1 MEQQV
6 PDSRT
11 PAAQTDAD
19 AELQGSLTEIIKLL
33 ADEPRGLYIWGPAS
47 SGKTMLAGQVRQKL
61 SAQGWASAFLVL
73 DEASTPDS
81 IRRDLVRSAPFLPRT
96 AIDADWP
103 HVLDLLNEH
112 GATAPVLLGLDQ
124 YDAVWSWD
132 EWLRRNVLERLAN
145 TTTVIMTGRQAPAR
159 IWAGNHL
166 WRERVATYRVVDLSR
181 EAVRRH
187 LTAMGITEPSAHDAV
202 YQVSAGRIGF
212 VARAADA
219 LTSRDLEM
227 ARRILTPSGPASEGT
242 TSMAVVS
249 FLVEQ
254 VLHPGSRRD
263 SWRAGAGR
271 ESIDLIVAAASIVPY
286 FRRNLLQLLVGRS
299 TVDQFWAPAIELPII
314 RRYEGGYYALEEPLR
329 IQIEALVMQT
339 RPWSAARW
347 RHIARGHLIS
357 QLDKDDAVNLE
368 ASWVSLLH
376 LMPRKEE
383 ERSYL
388 PNAASSSWDFE
399 WVVGAY
405 STKDLH
411 VDAETREDVSFGSPT
426 AMDWRTLVARSPSG
440 EVVAEAR
447 VRRGRPADW
456 GAVAVIDQVAWSL
469 SAPDAPLALLLELA
483 KEWIHYDVVIWDDR
497 QLEGTGAHHLRAQL
511 DAWGFERVAIP
522 GAGELPMIDFRARPF
537 RVWLEQLTIQR
548 APLPDGEVL
557 ANMAREALLATSD
570 PESLMNT
577 DLARRY
583 LESHPAASVAA
594 VRTWILDALASASL
608 GDVPSGRALLTAY
621 YLDRYGSHEMLAE
634 HFHVS
639 RATYFRSHRR
649 ALELLGTELWRYA

>member
-1 MEQQV
+1 
-6 PDSRT
+6 
-11 PAAQTDAD
+11 
-19 AELQGSLTEIIKLL
+19 
-33 ADEPRGLYIWGPAS
+33 
-47 SGKTMLAGQVRQKL
+47 
-61 SAQGWASAFLVL
+61 
-73 DEASTPDS
+73 
-81 IRRDLVRSAPFLPRT
+81 
-96 AIDADWP
+96 
-103 HVLDLLNEH
+103 
-112 GATAPVLLGLDQ
+112 
-124 YDAVWSWD
+124 
-132 EWLRRNVLERLAN
+132 
-145 TTTVIMTGRQAPAR
+145 
-159 IWAGNHL
+159 
-166 WRERVATYRVVDLSR
+166 
-181 EAVRRH
+181 
-187 LTAMGITEPSAHDAV
+187 
-202 YQVSAGRIGF
+202 
-212 VARAADA
+212 
-219 LTSRDLEM
+219 
-227 ARRILTPSGPASEGT
+227 
-242 TSMAVVS
+242 
-249 FLVEQ
+249 
-254 VLHPGSRRD
+254 
-263 SWRAGAGR
+263 
-271 ESIDLIVAAASIVPY
+271 
-286 FRRNLLQLLVGRS
+286 
-299 TVDQFWAPAIELPII
+299 
-314 RRYEGGYYALEEPLR
+314 
-329 IQIEALVMQT
+329 
-339 RPWSAARW
+339 
-347 RHIARGHLIS
+347 
-357 QLDKDDAVNLE
+357 
-368 ASWVSLLH
+368 
-376 LMPRKEE
+376 
-383 ERSYL
+383 
-388 PNAASSSWDFE
+388 
-399 WVVGAY
+399 
-405 STKDLH
+405 
-411 VDAETREDVSFGSPT
+411 
-426 AMDWRTLVARSPSG
+426 MDWRTLVARSPSG

-522 GAGELPMIDFRARPF
+522 VAGELPMIDFRARPF